1 MKSPQ
6 EKIAS
11 ANHGR
16 KEPTIR
22 AAQLAAFTDNRLAM
36 QRVAQLQYLATTSG
50 GSGIVQTQTV
60 DTVQRQPEEEE
71 LLQGKFDSTSSDGT
85 QAVHQR
91 KPNATGLPDNLK
103 SGMETLSGTSLDH
116 VKVHYNSS
124 KPAAVNAHAY
134 AQGSDIHLAAGQ
146 EQHLPHELG
155 HVVQQMQGRVKP
167 TMNVNGVEVNDDAG
181 LESEATQ
188 MGEAALQ
195 RAAIQAMS
203 SLEKGET

>member
-11 ANHGR
+11 ANHGS

-36 QRVAQLQYLATTSG
+36 QRVAQLQYLASTSG

-60 DTVQRQPEEEE
+60 DTVQRQPEEDE
-71 LLQGKFDSTSSDGT
+71 LLQGKFDSTSSDAT

-103 SGMETLSGTSLDH
+103 SGMETLSGASLDH

-167 TMNVNGVEVNDDAG
+167 TVNVNGVEVNDDAG

-195 RAAIQAMS
+195 RSALQAVS
-203 SLEKGET
+203 SLENGEI